1 MGHVADFANDVL
13 SAPVNKLCFNLNPGM
28 TAHDRAEQAQLYSNK
43 KVSDN
48 SRRPS
53 SAAYW
58 L

>member
-28 TAHDRAEQAQLYSNK
+28 TAHDRAEQVQLYSNK

-53 SAAYW
+53 SAAY
-58 L
+58 